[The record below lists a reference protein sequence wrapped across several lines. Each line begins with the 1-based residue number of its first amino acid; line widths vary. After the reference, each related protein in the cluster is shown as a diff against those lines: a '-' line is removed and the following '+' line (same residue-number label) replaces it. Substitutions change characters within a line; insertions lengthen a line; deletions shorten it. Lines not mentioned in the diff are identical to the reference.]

1 MTTGGEKPL
10 PDLPLR
16 APHPQ
21 DPAALSLD
29 ARAHLHRFIL
39 HSLEEDNAFAD
50 ESESW
55 ARALEGAL
63 FELGTSISSGGW
75 LTGLKRGRA
84 LKAQRERSEGMS
96 LFKFSWTR

>member
-1 MTTGGEKPL
+1 MTARGEKPL

-39 HSLEEDNAFAD
+39 HSLEEDNALAD

-55 ARALEGAL
+55 AGALEGAL

-84 LKAQRERSEGMS
+84 LKAKRERDEGMPFFV
-96 LFKFSWTR
+96 LPWTS